1 MSEKNYSVDEILA
14 EAGRSGAKRS
24 SRGISEKANRQAI
37 EILQS
42 MQHEQPDDT
51 ERDFDA
57 LLQELIAHTSAPKKP
72 RERVEVAPVSEAPK
86 RVKVTTI
93 EPPKGEKEIVVAPAP
108 SNVPQSKKKHR
119 PVSEV
124 IDEVMAESTGKDKI
138 ESAVADKK
146 EEHSS
151 NEQHLTRT
159 GVIRKANALI
169 ADQPEVQVSERPVAQ
184 AQRAGHLQP
193 KEKIVGEKEDI
204 QTKAYHQYIRHKEKK
219 KLDTGMIK
227 RVELKETEKTRVMPH
242 TKHVEAP
249 APQADASTRVAFLV
263 DEETDVEKTIA
274 GTASK
279 RVISNINHTGN
290 IEGQTRLE
298 GFFDDEYEKISEE
311 ELEEQL
317 ELARREKV
325 DNFNLEKSFKRE
337 NAQAVEASSQN
348 SIDDTYAP
356 EKETPIIN
364 DVIDYNSENDKRAI
378 YIELEQ
384 LFNRFK
390 LRTTLNIVALAAAG
404 LLGILGVGL
413 IGDFGLGTG
422 SERLYIILNTAVL
435 LGMCIINA
443 RALVKGLKALFML
456 KPSGDS
462 LMSFAA
468 IAALAH
474 CVVCIFLG
482 ENGAAVS
489 HIYVGAVGFI
499 FLLNSFGKR
508 SMMRRIFKNFRFLMK
523 NKNLY
528 SAACITDEK
537 QAREFVKATEP
548 ENTDIR
554 YNAKTEFATRFLAN
568 SYADDPADG
577 IAKWLAYPVMIAA
590 LIIGVISFFI
600 TRDWIA
606 AVSALTAVLL
616 IGVPAGAIWSFNKAL
631 ENADKTL
638 LKERGTI
645 TGFAA
650 VNDAA
655 ETTALVVG
663 GESLFPQ
670 GTCVLKGMKLF
681 KKMQMDEAILY
692 AASVLEHAHH
702 PFKSVFMEVINDVKD
717 HMPAS
722 FDTAYESKLGLST
735 WIYDRKVLL
744 GNKEMMSAH
753 GIEIPATAK
762 PEEYTHDNLRTMFLA
777 IDGCVYAMFVLEY
790 FADSV
795 TEYELQRLEATGI
808 QILVKTEDS
817 NIDEALLCTLFD
829 LEADSVKVLGMR
841 AAGIYDEKTEIPV
854 YNEAKIIGNG
864 DPVTFMRSLTAC
876 SMLHGQFGLL
886 KMLQYIAIGLGVV
899 VVAVLSFMGSIAAI
913 GPVHI
918 AVYGAFWCL
927 VTLIIPKIYK
937 AVPKR

>member
-24 SRGISEKANRQAI
+24 SSGISEKANRQAI

-42 MQHEQPDDT
+42 MQHEQPSDT
-51 ERDFDA
+51 EREFDA
-57 LLQELIAHTSAPKKP
+57 LLQELIAHTSASKKT
-72 RERVEVAPVSEAPK
+72 RERVEEAPVSETPK
-86 RVKVTTI
+86 RVKVTAI

-108 SNVPQSKKKHR
+108 SDVPQSKKKHR

-124 IDEVMAESTGKDKI
+124 IDEVMAESAGKDKI

-184 AQRAGHLQP
+184 VQRAGHLQP

-227 RVELKETEKTRVMPH
+227 RVEMKETEKTRVMPH
-242 TKHVEAP
+242 TKHAEAP
-249 APQADASTRVAFLV
+249 APQADGSTRVAFLA
-263 DEETDVEKTIA
+263 DEETNVEKTIA
-274 GTASK
+274 DAESK

-311 ELEEQL
+311 ELEGQL
-317 ELARREKV
+317 ELTRREKI
-325 DNFNLEKSFKRE
+325 DHFELEKSFKRE
-337 NAQAVEASSQN
+337 KAQAVEAASQN

-364 DVIDYNSENDKRAI
+364 DVIDYNSENDKRAV

-390 LRTTLNIVALAAAG
+390 MRTTLNIVALIAA
-404 LLGILGVGL
+404 GILGIFGMGIV
-413 IGDFGLGTG
+413 GDFGLGTG
-422 SERLYIILNTAVL
+422 NERLYIILNTAIL

-443 RALVKGLKALFML
+443 QALIKGLKALFML

-474 CVVCIFLG
+474 CIVCVLLS

-489 HIYVGAVGFI
+489 HIYAGAVGFV
-499 FLLNSFGKR
+499 FLLNSIGKR

-528 SAACITDEK
+528 SAACITQQEH
-537 QAREFVKATEP
+537 AHEFTKTAES
-548 ENTDIR
+548 EETDIR

-568 SYADDPADG
+568 SYADDPTDG
-577 IAKWLAYPVMIAA
+577 IAKWLVYPVILVAF
-590 LIIGVISFFI
+590 ITGVITFFI
-600 TRDWIA
+600 TKDWIA
-606 AVSALTAVLL
+606 AVSALAATL
-616 IGVPAGAIWSFNKAL
+616 IVGVPAGAIWSFNKAL
-631 ENADKTL
+631 ESADKTL

-655 ETTALVVG
+655 GTTALVVR
-663 GESLFPQ
+663 GEELFPN
-670 GTCVLKGMKLF
+670 GTCTLKGMKLF

-692 AASVLEHAHH
+692 AASVMDHSRH
-702 PFKSVFMEVINDVKD
+702 PFRSVFMEVINDVKD

-722 FDTAYESKLGLST
+722 YDTAYESKLGLST

-744 GNKEMMSAH
+744 GNKEMMGAH

-762 PEEYTHDNLRTMFLA
+762 PEEYTHENMRTLFLA
-777 IDGCVYAMFVLEY
+777 IDGSVYAMFVLEY
-790 FADSV
+790 YSDSI
-795 TEYELQRLEATGI
+795 TEYELQRLEASGI

-817 NIDEALLCTLFD
+817 NIDETLLCDLFD
-829 LEADSVKVLGMR
+829 LEEGSVKVLGMH
-841 AAGIYDEKTEIPV
+841 AAVIYDEKTEIPV

-864 DPVTFMRSLTAC
+864 DPVTFMRSITAC
-876 SMLHGQFGLL
+876 SILQGQFGLL
-886 KMLQYIAIGLGVV
+886 KLLEYISIGLGVV
-899 VVAVLSFMGSIAAI
+899 VVAVLSFMGSVSAI
-913 GPVHI
+913 GPIHI
-918 AVYGAFWCL
+918 AVYGVFWSL

>member
-1 MSEKNYSVDEILA
+1 MDEKNYSVDEILA
-14 EAGRSGAKRS
+14 EAGRNGTKRS
-24 SRGISEKANRQAI
+24 SRGISEKANAQAMA
-37 EILQS
+37 ILQS
-42 MQHEQPDDT
+42 MQDETPDT
-51 ERDFDA
+51 AGQEFDA
-57 LLQELIAHTSAPKKP
+57 LLKELLSHTSAQKK
-72 RERVEVAPVSEAPK
+72 RHEHVQAAPVAEAPAPA
-86 RVKVTTI
+86 KVTPI
-93 EPPKGEKEIVVAPAP
+93 EPPKGETEIVVAPAP

-119 PVSEV
+119 PVNEV
-124 IDEVMAESTGKDKI
+124 IDEVVAEETGKNKI

-146 EEHSS
+146 EEHSAK
-151 NEQHLTRT
+151 EQHLTRT

-169 ADQPEVQVSERPVAQ
+169 EDKPEPPENERPMVL
-184 AQRAGHLQP
+184 AQRTGNLQP
-193 KEKIVGEKEDI
+193 KETIVGEKEDI
-204 QTKAYHQYIRHKEKK
+204 QTKAYHQYIRQKEKK
-219 KLDTGMIK
+219 KQDTGMIK
-227 RVELKETEKTRVMPH
+227 RVEMKQNEKTRVMPR
-242 TKHVEAP
+242 KMPPKAP
-249 APQADASTRVAFLV
+249 ARGAEDATRVAFLV
-263 DEETDVEKTIA
+263 DEETEIEKTIA
-274 GTASK
+274 GTERG
-279 RVISNINHTGN
+279 RVISNIHHTGN

-317 ELARREKV
+317 ELNRKEKV
-325 DNFNLEKSFKRE
+325 DNFELEKTFKRE

-384 LFNRFK
+384 LSNRFK
-390 LRTTLNIVALAAAG
+390 LRTTLNIVALASAG
-404 LLGILGVGL
+404 LLGILGVGI

-422 SERLYIILNTAVL
+422 NERLYIILNTAIL
-435 LGMCIINA
+435 LGMCIVNA
-443 RALVKGLKALFML
+443 RAIVKGLKALFTA

-468 IAALAH
+468 VAALAH
-474 CVVCIFLG
+474 CIVCILLG

-489 HIYVGAVGFI
+489 HIYVGAVGFV
-499 FLLNSFGKR
+499 FLLNSIGKR

-528 SAACITDEK
+528 SAACITEEK
-537 QAREFVKATEP
+537 QAREFVKSAQPQEP
-548 ENTDIR
+548 DIR

-568 SYADDPADG
+568 SYADDPTDG
-577 IAKWLAYPVMIAA
+577 IAKWLVYPVILAA
-590 LIIGVISFFI
+590 IITGVVTFFI
-600 TRDWIA
+600 TREWIA

-631 ENADKTL
+631 ESADKTL

-655 ETTALVVG
+655 GTTAVVVD
-663 GESLFPQ
+663 GEALFPQ

-692 AASVLEHAHH
+692 AASVLEHTHH
-702 PFKSVFMEVINDVKD
+702 PFKSVFMEVVNDVKD
-717 HMPAS
+717 HMPES

-753 GIEIPATAK
+753 GIEIPTTAK
-762 PEEYTHDNLRTMFLA
+762 PEEFTHDNMRTVFLA
-777 IDGCVYAMFVLEY
+777 IDGSVYAMFVLEY
-790 FADSV
+790 YADSV
-795 TEYELQRLEATGI
+795 TEYELQRLEASGI
-808 QILVKTEDS
+808 RVLVKTEDS
-817 NIDEALLCTLFD
+817 NIDEALLCMLFD

-841 AAGIYDEKTEIPV
+841 AAGIYDEKTEVPV

-864 DPVTFMRSLTAC
+864 DPVTFMRSITAC
-876 SMLHGQFGLL
+876 SMLQGQFGLL
-886 KMLQYIAIGLGVV
+886 KLLQYIAIGLGVV
-899 VVAVLSFMGSIAAI
+899 VVAVLSFMGSVSAI

-918 AVYGAFWCL
+918 AVYGAFWSL
-927 VTLIIPKIYK
+927 VTLLIPKIYK